1 MLENNPVLDAIRS
14 RRSIRKYTGEPIA
27 EPVRRAILEA
37 GFYAPSAMNRQ
48 TWRLTGIIDPEK
60 VQKLAAAVKKA
71 LGAPQS
77 EDYSFYHAPAFIIA
91 SNTRGYANGM
101 ADCACAMENMMLAAH
116 SMGLGTVWINQLKD
130 TCGDAGVRK
139 LLTAFGVPEDHDVYA
154 CCAIGTALGGAKAP
168 DRKAGAT
175 AIVE

>member
-1 MLENNPVLDAIRS
+1 
-14 RRSIRKYTGEPIA
+14 
-27 EPVRRAILEA
+27 
-37 GFYAPSAMNRQ
+37 MNRQ

-101 ADCACAMENMMLAAH
+101 ADCACAMENMMLAAIPW
-116 SMGLGTVWINQLKD
+116 GWAP
-130 TCGDAGVRK
+130 CGS
-139 LLTAFGVPEDHDVYA
+139 TS
-154 CCAIGTALGGAKAP
+154 
-168 DRKAGAT
+168 
-175 AIVE
+175 

>member
-1 MLENNPVLDAIRS
+1 
-14 RRSIRKYTGEPIA
+14 
-27 EPVRRAILEA
+27 
-37 GFYAPSAMNRQ
+37 
-48 TWRLTGIIDPEK
+48 
-60 VQKLAAAVKKA
+60 
-71 LGAPQS
+71 
-77 EDYSFYHAPAFIIA
+77 
-91 SNTRGYANGM
+91 
-101 ADCACAMENMMLAAH
+101 MMLAAH

-175 AIVE
+175 AIVVKLPRGKRESGLESVRPKRLVKKPGAPE

>member
-1 MLENNPVLDAIRS
+1 MNDIILNILE
-14 RRSIRKYTGEPIA
+14 RRSIRQYEDKAVSKETMA
-27 EPVRRAILEA
+27 EILNA
-37 GFYAPSAMNRQ
+37 GAWAPSAMNRQ

-101 ADCACAMENMMLAAH
+101 ADCACAMEKYMLAPMDKWQR
-116 SMGLGTVWINQLKD
+116 SEWITLLYA
-130 TCGDAGVRK
+130 TSCEAGERK

>member
-1 MLENNPVLDAIRS
+1 MNDIILNILE
-14 RRSIRKYTGEPIA
+14 RRSIRQYEDKAVSKETMA
-27 EPVRRAILEA
+27 EILNA
-37 GFYAPSAMNRQ
+37 GAWAPSAMNRQ

-60 VQKLAAAVKKA
+60 VQK
-71 LGAPQS
+71 
-77 EDYSFYHAPAFIIA
+77 
-91 SNTRGYANGM
+91 
-101 ADCACAMENMMLAAH
+101 LAAH

>member
-1 MLENNPVLDAIRS
+1 MNDIILNMLE
-14 RRSIRKYTGEPIA
+14 RRSIRQYEDKAVSKETMA
-27 EPVRRAILEA
+27 EILNA
-37 GFYAPSAMNRQ
+37 GAWAPSAMNRQ

-139 LLTAFGVPEDHDVYA
+139 LLTAFGGA
-154 CCAIGTALGGAKAP
+154 GGSRRVRLLRHWHRPGRGQSA
-168 DRKAGAT
+168 
-175 AIVE
+175 

>member
-1 MLENNPVLDAIRS
+1 MNDIILNILE
-14 RRSIRKYTGEPIA
+14 RRSIRRYEDKAVSKETMA
-27 EPVRRAILEA
+27 EILNA
-37 GFYAPSAMNRQ
+37 GAWAPSAMNRQ

-60 VQKLAAAVKKA
+60 VQK
-71 LGAPQS
+71 
-77 EDYSFYHAPAFIIA
+77 
-91 SNTRGYANGM
+91 
-101 ADCACAMENMMLAAH
+101 LAAH